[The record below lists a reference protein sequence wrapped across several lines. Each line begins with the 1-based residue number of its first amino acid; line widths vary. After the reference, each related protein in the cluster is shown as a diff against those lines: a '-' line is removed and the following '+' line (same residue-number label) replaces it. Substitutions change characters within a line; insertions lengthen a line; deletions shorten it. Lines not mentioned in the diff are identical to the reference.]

1 MQFKEPVSKKSK
13 PELLLWLKTR
23 KKILRQIKKRVDELL
38 VKEPKELSNYRKE
51 YERGFQKKFHLSDIV
66 ELVTEMQQAL
76 VVFGGD
82 FHAFSQA
89 QRMHLKIL
97 RRYAPQESITIALEA
112 TTQKQNKV
120 IESYLNSKIS
130 EKTFLK
136 KMQWNET
143 WGFPWENYRP
153 LFELARERRY
163 RIIGLSDDLTDTNES
178 LKLRDQSAAR
188 ILCREIAHAPAR
200 KIYVLFGDLHIA
212 QKHLPNEFKVY
223 CEKAR
228 LKVKTLSILMNP
240 EKIYFKLAEKGL
252 ENKIEI
258 VKLSH
263 NQFCVMGSPPWV
275 QWQSYLMFLERSTD
289 QMFQD
294 DEPEFDPT
302 DEVRALVEL
311 LCSDLKIKIQS
322 NDLAVYSSYNE
333 KVWRAIRKGLNEK
346 DLKIVDELT
355 EDGRSIYFPQNG
367 VGYLARPSVNHVA
380 ELAGLYLH
388 AKVSKRKKFFWNMP
402 KDFEKQIWCEAMGF
416 FISKLINHKRYSHS
430 LLDLNAKLRDNAASS
445 EQEILKLALDH
456 RMSEVLLLH
465 QMKKRQRTFKPRR
478 KTSYLFAARILGSM
492 MGERLYIA
500 MQSNKIKLNEIV
512 EFLKFDPDRAD
523 FLNFY
528 LKILKWLEP
537 VHLEM
542 KSRRERL

>member
-1 MQFKEPVSKKSK
+1 MSQNSKH
-13 PELLLWLKTR
+13 ELLAWLKTR
-23 KKILRQIKKRVDELL
+23 KKILRQIKRRVGDLL
-38 VKEPKELSNYRKE
+38 VKEPKELINYRRE
-51 YERGFQKKFHLSDIV
+51 YEKSFKSSFYLSDIV
-66 ELVTEMQQAL
+66 ELVTQMQQSQ

-97 RRYAPQESITIALEA
+97 RRYAPQENITIALEA
-112 TTQKQNKV
+112 TTLKQNKIV
-120 IESYLNSKIS
+120 ENYLNLRIS

-136 KMQWNET
+136 KMAWNES

-153 LFELARERRY
+153 LFELARERKY
-163 RIIGLSDDLTDTNES
+163 RIIGLSNDAGVESSS
-178 LKLRDQSAAR
+178 LKLRDQAAAK
-188 ILCREIAHAPAR
+188 ILIDQLEKEPLR
-200 KIYVLFGDLHIA
+200 KIYVLFGDLHMA
-212 QKHLPNEFKVY
+212 KEHLPHELKVL
-223 CEKAR
+223 CERAK
-228 LKVKTLSILMNP
+228 LQVKTLTILMNP

-258 VKLSH
+258 VKL
-263 NQFCVMGSPPWV
+263 NRDQFCVMGSPPWI

-294 DEPEFDPT
+294 DELEFDPT
-302 DEVRALVEL
+302 DEVKALVQL
-311 LCSDLKIKIQS
+311 LSSDLKIKVQT
-322 NDLAVYSSYNE
+322 NDLAVYSSYDE
-333 KVWRAIRKGLNEK
+333 KVWRMIRKRLGKK

-355 EDGRSIYFPQNG
+355 QDGRSIYFPQNG

-416 FISKLINHKRYSHS
+416 FISKLINHKRYSQS
-430 LLDLNAKLRDNAASS
+430 LLDLNAKLRDNTG
-445 EQEILKLALDH
+445 EGDQEILKLALDH
-456 RMSEVLLLH
+456 RMSEVLMLH
-465 QMKKRQRTFKPRR
+465 QMKKRKKTFKPRR

-500 MQSNKIKLNEIV
+500 MQSNKIKLSEIV
-512 EFLKFDPDRAD
+512 EFLKFDPEQAD
-523 FLNFY
+523 FIDFY
-528 LKILKWLEP
+528 LKILRWLEP